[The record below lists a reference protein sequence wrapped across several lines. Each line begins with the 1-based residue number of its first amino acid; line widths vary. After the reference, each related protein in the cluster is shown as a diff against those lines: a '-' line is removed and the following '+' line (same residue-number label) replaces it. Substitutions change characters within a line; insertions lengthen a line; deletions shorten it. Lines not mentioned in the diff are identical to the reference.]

1 MTTQNSPTNL
11 TAEEAATV
19 LAYLDQFESNAM
31 LETAIPKLR
40 TLASYSPFARV
51 EEFQRISD
59 ADAAYLRGEPLP
71 LTISFPVEIDKP
83 LSDDDYDPIRD
94 EKKQY
99 SISEWEVVA
108 KKAITDFANMIR
120 ENKNES
126 SQTWSYWMN
135 VFIRWVSW

>member
-1 MTTQNSPTNL
+1 MTTPTDL

-19 LAYLDQFESNAM
+19 LAYLDQFESNAT
-31 LETAIPKLR
+31 LEAAVIKLQA
-40 TLASYSPFARV
+40 LVSYSPFARV
-51 EEFQRISD
+51 EEFQRISE

-71 LTISFPVEIDKP
+71 LTISIPVEVDRP